1 MDAVTIRETFLDFF
15 TRHGHRRYPSA
26 SLIPNDPTLLLTNAG
41 MVPFK
46 PYFLG
51 DAQPEV
57 PRGTSFQKCA
67 RTVDIDNV
75 GRTTRHLTFFEM
87 LGNFSWGDYFKRE
100 AIGWAWELSTG
111 PFGLDPQRIWATVYE
126 QDEDA
131 ADFWERETDV
141 PRSRI
146 QAMGMKDNFW
156 SMGVAGPCGP
166 SSELHFD
173 RGPTYGEA
181 GGPAVNDERYLEYY
195 NLVFMEFMQD
205 DAGKITGRLPQQNVD
220 TGMGL
225 ERMAVL
231 QQQVATV
238 YDTDVL
244 APVLERAQ
252 ELTGVDYGHDR
263 ASDISLRIVAEHART
278 ATFLISDGVLPSK
291 EGRGYVL
298 RRLLR
303 RAIRHARLLSR
314 AGPEGAG
321 SGGPNRAGPEG
332 AGSGGPNQAGPEGAG
347 SGGTSYELP
356 PMMPAM
362 VDQVVDTMSRGYP
375 ELDEQ
380 RELVTRVVA
389 VEEAEFSR
397 TLRQGL
403 GILEEALAE
412 ARASGTGTLPGD
424 AAFRLHDTY
433 GFPVDLTLEIVE
445 EAGLGL
451 DRATFD
457 RLMDEQRERARAS
470 LRRGG
475 DGVAV
480 EVYREAAQTVGATR
494 FVGYDATAIE
504 THVGALLTPG
514 GLTAEAGE
522 GDEVEIVLPT
532 TPFYAE
538 AGGQVGDRG
547 VFETPTGRIEVLDTQ
562 SPIERLI
569 VHRARVVAGEVA
581 PGQPLQARV
590 DVARR
595 TATARSHSATH
606 ILHATVRELIGS
618 HAQQAGSLVEE
629 GRLRFDFPH
638 FEQVRR
644 EQLLA
649 IEERCNER
657 LLADP
662 AVRDEQMPLEQARAT
677 GAIALFGEKY
687 GDVVRVV
694 SIGDFSKELCG
705 GTHVASAGKVGGVVI
720 VREES
725 IGANLRRLEA
735 FTGADAYRYAARERV
750 VAEEVARLLDVSTDV
765 AVARVEALVSR
776 LRDAE
781 RELARTRA
789 ATLSQQA
796 QAIADDVERSNGL
809 AVVARRV
816 DDVSP
821 DELRQLAVEVRGKL
835 RERGVVVLGTTT
847 ADGKAQ
853 LVAVLTSDL
862 AETGLEARSILTPA
876 AEVVGGGAGG
886 RGELAQAGGR
896 ASAKLIEALAVAA
909 VEARRAAHG

>member
-15 TRHGHRRYPSA
+15 AQRGHRRYPSS

-51 DAQPEV
+51 DAKPEV

-67 RTVDIDNV
+67 RTVDIENV

-100 AIGWAWELSTG
+100 AISWAWELSIG
-111 PFGLDPQRIWATVYE
+111 PFRLDPERIWATVYE

-131 ADFWERETDV
+131 ADFWESETDV

-181 GGPAVNDERYLEYY
+181 GGPAHNDERYLEYY

-205 DAGKITGRLPQQNVD
+205 DEGKITGRLPQQNVD

-238 YDTDVL
+238 YDSDVL
-244 APVLERAQ
+244 APVLARAE
-252 ELTGVDYGHDR
+252 ELTGTEYGHDR
-263 ASDISLRIVAEHART
+263 SADVSLRILAEHART

-303 RAIRHARLLSR
+303 RAIRHSHGVGR
-314 AGPEGAG
+314 
-321 SGGPNRAGPEG
+321 GGPVREAGK
-332 AGSGGPNQAGPEGAG
+332 GGP
-347 SGGTSYELP
+347 SHDVP
-356 PMMPAM
+356 PIMPAM
-362 VDQVVDTMSRGYP
+362 IDAVVNTMSGGYP
-375 ELDEQ
+375 ELDNQ

-389 VEEAEFSR
+389 AEEADFAH

-403 GILEEALAE
+403 GILEDAVAE
-412 ARASGTGTLPGD
+412 AKNSGAAVLSGE

-433 GFPVDLTLEIVE
+433 GFPVDLTFEIVE

-451 DRATFD
+451 DRDAFD
-457 RLMDEQRERARAS
+457 RLMKEQRERARAS
-470 LRRGG
+470 LRRGV
-475 DGVAV
+475 DT
-480 EVYREAAQTVGATR
+480 EIYREAARKVGETR
-494 FVGYDATAIE
+494 FVGYDTTAAE
-504 THVGALLTPG
+504 TSLGAVLSPA
-514 GLTAEAGE
+514 GLADEAGE

-538 AGGQVGDRG
+538 GGGQVGDRG
-547 VFETPTGRIEVLDTQ
+547 VLETPSGRVEVLDTQ

-569 VHRARVVAGEVA
+569 IHRARVVAGEVA
-581 PGQPLQARV
+581 PGQPLSARV

-595 TATARSHSATH
+595 MATARSHSATH

-618 HAQQAGSLVEE
+618 HAQQAGSLVEA

-638 FEQVRR
+638 CEQVRR
-644 EQLLA
+644 EQLIA
-649 IEERCNER
+649 VEARVNER
-657 LLADP
+657 LLHDP
-662 AVRDEQMPLEQARAT
+662 PVHAEQMPLAQARTT
-677 GAIALFGEKY
+677 GAVALFGEKY
-687 GDVVRVV
+687 GEEVRVV

-705 GTHVASAGKVGGVVI
+705 GTHVASAGRVGSVVI

-735 FTGADAYRYAARERV
+735 LTGADAYRYGARERI
-750 VAEEVARLLDVSTDV
+750 VAEEVARLLDVSPDA

-776 LRDAE
+776 LREAE
-781 RELARTRA
+781 RELARNRA

-796 QAIADDVERSNGL
+796 QAIAEDTERSNGL

-816 DDVSP
+816 DDVSA
-821 DELRQLAVEVRGKL
+821 DELRQLALEVRGKL

-853 LVAVLTSDL
+853 LVAVLTPDL
-862 AETGLEARSILTPA
+862 AEAGLEARSILTPA
-876 AEVVGGGAGG
+876 AKVVGGGAGG
-886 RGELAQAGGR
+886 KGDLAQAGGR
-896 ASAKLIEALAVAA
+896 MSAKLIEALAVAA
-909 VEARRAAHG
+909 SEARRASPE

>member
-1 MDAVTIRETFLDFF
+1 MDAVAIRETFLDFF
-15 TRHGHRRYPSA
+15 TERGHRRYPSS

-51 DAQPEV
+51 DAKPEV

-67 RTVDIDNV
+67 RTVDIENV
-75 GRTTRHLTFFEM
+75 GRTSRHLTFFEM

-100 AIGWAWELSTG
+100 AIRWAWELSTG
-111 PFGLDPQRIWATVYE
+111 PFGLDPERIWVTVYE

-131 ADFWERETDV
+131 AGFWESETDA

-146 QAMGMKDNFW
+146 QAMGAHDNFW

-166 SSELHFD
+166 CTELYLD
-173 RGPTYGEA
+173 RGPAYGEA
-181 GGPAVNDERYLEYY
+181 GGPAHNDERYLEFY

-205 DAGKITGRLPQQNVD
+205 DDGNITGRLPQQNVD

-231 QQQVATV
+231 QQEVATV

-252 ELTGVDYGHDR
+252 ELTGVAYGDDL
-263 ASDISLRIVAEHART
+263 AADVSLRILAEHART
-278 ATFLISDGVLPSK
+278 ATFLIADGVLPSK

-303 RAIRHARLLSR
+303 RAIRHAQRAGQDASSR

-321 SGGPNRAGPEG
+321 RGGSTGEV
-332 AGSGGPNQAGPEGAG
+332 
-347 SGGTSYELP
+347 P

-362 VDQVVDTMSRGYP
+362 VDAVIHTMSPGYP
-375 ELDEQ
+375 ELDAQ

-389 VEEAEFSR
+389 AEEAEFAR

-403 GILEEALAE
+403 GILEEAVEE
-412 ARASGTGTLPGD
+412 ARVSGAAVLPGD
-424 AAFRLHDTY
+424 TAFRLHDTY
-433 GFPVDLTLEIVE
+433 GFPVDLTLELVE

-451 DRATFD
+451 DRETFD
-457 RLMDEQRERARAS
+457 QLMQEQRQRARAS

-475 DGVAV
+475 DGISQ
-480 EVYREAAQTVGATR
+480 EVYREAVRNVGESH
-494 FVGYDATAIE
+494 FVGYDTTAAE
-504 THVGALLTPG
+504 TRLGALLSPS
-514 GLTAEAGE
+514 GLVDEAGE
-522 GDEVEIVLPT
+522 GDEVEIALPT

-538 AGGQVGDRG
+538 GGGQVGDRG
-547 VFETPTGRIEVLDTQ
+547 VLETPTGRVEVLDTQ

-569 VHRARVVAGEVA
+569 IHRARVVAGEVA
-581 PGQPLQARV
+581 PGQPLAARV

-595 TATARSHSATH
+595 IATARSHSATH
-606 ILHATVRELIGS
+606 ILHATVRELVGS
-618 HAQQAGSLVEE
+618 HAQQAGSLVDA

-644 EQLLA
+644 EQLIA
-649 IEERCNER
+649 VEERVNEH
-657 LLADP
+657 LLHDP
-662 AVRDEQMPLEQARAT
+662 PVHAEQMPLAQARAT

-687 GDVVRVV
+687 GEEVRVV
-694 SIGDFSKELCG
+694 SIGDFSRELCG

-735 FTGADAYRYAARERV
+735 LTGADAYRYAARERI
-750 VAEEVARLLDVSTDV
+750 VAEEVARLLDVPSDV

-776 LRDAE
+776 LREAE

-796 QAIADDVERSNGL
+796 RAIAEETERSSGL

-816 DDVSP
+816 DDVTAE
-821 DELRQLAVEVRGKL
+821 ELRQLALEVRGNL
-835 RERGVVVLGTTT
+835 GQRGVVVLGTAT

-853 LVAVLTSDL
+853 LVAVLTPDL
-862 AETGLEARSILTPA
+862 AEAGLEARSVLAPA
-876 AEVVGGGAGG
+876 AKVVGGGAGG
-886 RGELAQAGGR
+886 KGDLAQAGGR
-896 ASAKLIEALAVAA
+896 MSAKLVEALAVAA
-909 VEARRAAHG
+909 SEARQAAPE

>member
-15 TRHGHRRYPSA
+15 TRQGHRRYPSA

-67 RTVDIDNV
+67 RSVDIDNV
-75 GRTTRHLTFFEM
+75 GHTTRHLTFFEM

-100 AIGWAWELSTG
+100 AIRWAWELSTG
-111 PFGLDPQRIWATVYE
+111 PFGLDPQRIWASVYE

-131 ADFWERETDV
+131 AQFWEHETDV

-205 DAGKITGRLPQQNVD
+205 DAGNITGRLPQQNVD

-231 QQQVATV
+231 PQQVATV

-252 ELTGVDYGHDR
+252 ELTAVDSGDDP
-263 ASDISLRIVAEHART
+263 ATDVSLRIVAEHART

-321 SGGPNRAGPEG
+321 SGGMHPEA
-332 AGSGGPNQAGPEGAG
+332 AGSGEPRVGPEDGRD
-347 SGGTSYELP
+347 GTSYELP

-362 VDQVVDTMSRGYP
+362 VDQVIDTMSRGYP

-389 VEEAEFSR
+389 AEEAEFSR

-457 RLMDEQRERARAS
+457 RLMHEQRERARAS

-475 DGVAV
+475 EGVAV
-480 EVYREAAQTVGATR
+480 EVYREAAQTVGATQ
-494 FVGYDATAIE
+494 FVGYDTTAIE
-504 THVGALLTPG
+504 THVGALLTAG
-514 GLTAEAGE
+514 GLTPEAGE

-547 VFETPTGRIEVLDTQ
+547 VLETPSGRVEVLDTQ

-638 FEQVRR
+638 FKQVRR
-644 EQLLA
+644 EELLA

-657 LLADP
+657 LLHDP
-662 AVRDEQMPLEQARAT
+662 PVRAEQMPLEQARAT
-677 GAIALFGEKY
+677 GAVALFGEKY

-735 FTGADAYRYAARERV
+735 LTGADAYRYAARERI
-750 VAEEVARLLDVSTDV
+750 VAEEVARLLEVSTDV

-776 LRDAE
+776 LREAE

-816 DDVSP
+816 DDVSS
-821 DELRQLAVEVRGKL
+821 DELRQLALEVRGNL

-847 ADGKAQ
+847 ADDKAQ

-896 ASAKLIEALAVAA
+896 A
-909 VEARRAAHG
+909 